1 MCVLPSSTG
10 VKQDRKFENAMTLDQ
25 GSWGYRRTA
34 TLEDYLTMDELIH
47 TFIITV
53 RYVCMFVHVCVVCV
67 CVCVWCVCVVCV
79 CVCVC
84 DVCVVC
90 VCVCVCVM
98 YVWCMCDVCVVYVRM
113 HVYMC
118 VWFILMCSVC
128 VYGECVTT
136 SAYPSGL
143 F

>member
-1 MCVLPSSTG
+1 MDVLPSSTG

-53 RYVCMFVHVCVVCV
+53 RYVSMFVYVCVQVYVECMCGVCMCV
-67 CVCVWCVCVVCV
+67 CKCMWN
-79 CVCVC
+79 
-84 DVCVVC
+84 VCVVC

-98 YVWCMCDVCVVYVRM
+98 YVWCMCSVWCM
-113 HVYMC
+113 CAGMCMC
-118 VWFILMCSVC
+118 VWCILMCGVC